1 MGWHIEYLYTRVYLW
16 IHLDLHLFG
25 FRQMPLDLIYL
36 RTDRFWQSSKV
47 KASCQRGLDF
57 NGIKLF
63 FTPLFVHFCFFFFFI
78 LFTLCLQTR
87 LVLWRRPKKP
97 FYHFYLAFLHF
108 WELLQSY
115 DNWFL
120 VGWVW
125 HLAVIWVAVEP
136 KGFQVSLTKQLK
148 TTPDWHC
155 PCFFSF
161 FPKMQ
166 LSEGSNLPHFP
177 CHFSILKLWLLA
189 FN

>member
-1 MGWHIEYLYTRVYLW
+1 MDPSRSPPFRVQTNAAGFDLSADWPFLAIQQGQGELSTR
-16 IHLDLHLFG
+16 
-25 FRQMPLDLIYL
+25 L
-36 RTDRFWQSSKV
+36 RF
-47 KASCQRGLDF
+47 QRNQVVF
-57 NGIKLF
+57 HSTFCTF
-63 FTPLFVHFCFFFFFI
+63 FFFFFFI

-161 FPKMQ
+161 SPKMH